1 MKRLLLPRRCRC
13 HIGRRRIRKANSN
26 NATERYQ
33 YVRLETRII
42 RQGGVT
48 IISMDKNKQA
58 RLEALGFKVGT
69 TQEFLGL
76 TDEENAIVEL
86 RLALSAAIRSRRK
99 QRHIS
104 QIGLAVKLKSSQSR
118 IAKIEPGDPSVSTDL
133 LIRALFATGATRE
146 EVGAVISAGC
156 E

>member
-1 MKRLLLPRRCRC
+1 MQEEAHTL
-13 HIGRRRIRKANSN
+13 
-26 NATERYQ
+26 
-33 YVRLETRII
+33 
-42 RQGGVT
+42 RQRGVT
-48 IISMDKNKQA
+48 ITNMDQDKQA

-69 TQEFLGL
+69 TQQFVGL

-86 RLALSAAIRSRRK
+86 RLALSAAIRTRRK

-104 QIGLAVKLKSSQSR
+104 QVGLAERLKSSQSR
-118 IAKIEPGDPSVSTDL
+118 VAKIEAGDPSVSTDL
-133 LIRALFATGATRE
+133 LIKALFATGATRE